1 MRSSHLSKLQNLGTA
16 QCARCVEYFYE
27 DDIIATT
34 TSKRYCYDCA
44 IKVKLVTGKIKKDLK
59 YDKLIPTV
67 LNHIEL
73 IGKKLEIND
82 EFYKLAI
89 LLVTTAIEKKGP
101 VSKNTIGL
109 ACASIFLAHK
119 IKKQFIS
126 KDSLPISKR
135 TLEINVISLQKNL
148 SLTNIHTL
156 SEKICELKH

>member
-1 MRSSHLSKLQNLGTA
+1 MRSSHLSKLQKLGTA

-27 DDIIATT
+27 YDIIATT

-44 IKVKLVTGKIKKDLK
+44 IKVKLVTGEIKKDLK
-59 YDKLIPTV
+59 YDKVIPTV
-67 LNHIEL
+67 SNHIKL

-82 EFYKLAI
+82 DFCRLAI
-89 LLVTTAIEKKGP
+89 LLSTTAIEKENY
-101 VSKNTIGL
+101 VSKNTLGI

-126 KDSLPISKR
+126 NDSLPISKK
-135 TLEINVISLQKNL
+135 TLEMNIISLQKNL
-148 SLTNIHTL
+148 SLTDIHTL

>member
-1 MRSSHLSKLQNLGTA
+1 MRSSHLSKLQKLGSA
-16 QCARCVEYFYE
+16 QCARCAKYFYE

-59 YDKLIPTV
+59 NDKLIPTV
-67 LNHIEL
+67 LNHINL

-82 EFYKLAI
+82 DFCRLAI
-89 LLVTTAIEKKGP
+89 LLVTTAIEKKNYI
-101 VSKNTIGL
+101 SKNSLGL

-126 KDSLPISKR
+126 NDLLPISKR
-135 TLEINVISLQKNL
+135 TLKINTISLQKNL
-148 SLTNIHTL
+148 SLTDIHTL

>member
-1 MRSSHLSKLQNLGTA
+1 MRSSHLSKLQNLGAA
-16 QCARCVEYFYE
+16 QCARCAEYFYE
-27 DDIIATT
+27 DDIVATT

-67 LNHIEL
+67 SNHINL
-73 IGKKLEIND
+73 IGKKLEISD
-82 EFYKLAI
+82 DICRLSI
-89 LLVTTAIEKKGP
+89 LLVTIAIEEKGP

-126 KDSLPISKR
+126 NDSLPISKR
-135 TLEINVISLQKNL
+135 TLEMNTISLQKNL
-148 SLTNIHTL
+148 SLADIHTL
-156 SEKICELKH
+156 SEKILELKH